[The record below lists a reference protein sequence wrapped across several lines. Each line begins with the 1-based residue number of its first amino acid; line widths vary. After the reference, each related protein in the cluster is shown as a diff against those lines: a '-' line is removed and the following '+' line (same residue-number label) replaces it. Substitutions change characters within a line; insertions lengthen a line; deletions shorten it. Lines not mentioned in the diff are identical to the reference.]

1 MCIRMQKDRIRSLKI
16 LRFVSEFGGLWEHQT
31 NPACTKSVRDF
42 TVLKMDTAEEEEA
55 EEVEE
60 HERVPQATLS
70 AKPAHGRQSLLS
82 PSMSDRF
89 PYRKY
94 DDLSANSPPL

>member
-1 MCIRMQKDRIRSLKI
+1 MVDYGNTKLTQHALKGVI
-16 LRFVSEFGGLWEHQT
+16 V
-31 NPACTKSVRDF
+31 F
-42 TVLKMDTAEEEEA
+42 TVLKMDTVEEEA
-55 EEVEE
+55 EVEE

-70 AKPAHGRQSLLS
+70 TKPAHERQSLL
-82 PSMSDRF
+82 PASMSDRF